1 MFESLAYAAPEGA
14 QGPPAFMGMLP
25 IILMFV
31 IFYFLL
37 IRPQQK
43 QQKSHKEMLTTL
55 GKGDRVVTNGGIHGQ
70 VVEAKEDVLTIAIT
84 DTVKV
89 KVDRSGIAR
98 KVTSE

>member
-1 MFESLAYAAPEGA
+1 MFESIAHAAPEQG
-14 QGPPAFMGMLP
+14 QGPPAFMGVLP
-25 IILMFV
+25 IVLMFV

-43 QQKSHKEMLTTL
+43 QAKTHKEMLQTL

-70 VVEAKEDVLTIAIT
+70 IVEAKEDVLTVAIT
-84 DTVKV
+84 DSVRV

-98 KVTSE
+98 RISE